1 MTRNTG
7 TLARAVQYHEEFLLR
22 TAESSEKEVSC
33 RSTGAL
39 LRRVGGKSVLA
50 DPRISHSRLLPV
62 PLCRCV
68 LISVC

>member
-1 MTRNTG
+1 MP
-7 TLARAVQYHEEFLLR
+7 
-22 TAESSEKEVSC
+22 S

-62 PLCRCV
+62 SLCRCV
-68 LISVC
+68 L